1 MGKVKVRYYSV
12 RKGRGYWQPT
22 PAMRALGFRPVSC
35 GPDGPSAWKKA
46 EELNR
51 QWDKR
56 SEQAVIAPP
65 VPVAPTW
72 SAGSVGEAFD
82 VYRGTNEWAK
92 KAPRTREDWER
103 GWKYIGPVFGRF
115 SPALVTMPAIS
126 EWRQTIEDSI
136 SLREAHRALKI
147 WRALWKVMAALKY
160 CQLEGDPSLAVVNT
174 EPKGRRETWSEGEA
188 VRLVK
193 RALRMQYF
201 GLAAALACMWDG
213 AVAPVD
219 ARSLTFGQLRRDPN
233 GHWFELSRG
242 KTGRDAVLTLSRRT
256 ARLLDWYMRERFG
269 DAEPMGGV
277 RIFQTKG
284 YTAPKGSKGGR
295 PRQGVAYTRNSFSE
309 DFRAVRSIEFPGDT
323 RMMIDFRRSGSTEA
337 VAGGVEGTALSAKLA
352 NSLSESKKLEQ
363 TYVPVRVEMVRRA
376 DAARLEG
383 RRALRKNKSG

>member
-35 GPDGPSAWKKA
+35 GPDGPSAWQKA
-46 EELNR
+46 EEMNR
-51 QWDKR
+51 LWDKR
-56 SEQAVIAPP
+56 SEQPAEP
-65 VPVAPTW
+65 VMIPTAPTW
-72 SAGSVGEAFD
+72 PAGSVGEAFD

-103 GWKYIGPVFGRF
+103 AWKYIGPVFGRF
-115 SPALVTMPAIS
+115 PPSLVPMPAIS
-126 EWRQTIEDSI
+126 EWRQTIENTI

-193 RALRMQYF
+193 RALRMKYY

-213 AVAPVD
+213 AVSPVD
-219 ARSLTFGQLRRDPN
+219 ARSLTFGQFRRDSK
-233 GHWFELSRG
+233 GCWFELSRG
-242 KTGRDAVLTLSRRT
+242 KTGRDAVLTLSRRST
-256 ARLLDWYMRERFG
+256 RLLGWYMRERFG
-269 DAEPMGGV
+269 DAEPMGTV
-277 RIFQTKG
+277 RLFQTKG
-284 YTAPKGSKGGR
+284 YSAPKGSKGGR
-295 PRQGVAYTRNSFSE
+295 PRQGTPYTRNSFSE
-309 DFRAVRSIEFPGDT
+309 DFRTVRSVEFPGDT
-323 RMMIDFRRSGSTEA
+323 RMMLDFRRSGSAEA

-352 NSLSESKKLEQ
+352 NSISESKKLEQ
-363 TYVPVRVEMVRRA
+363 TYVPIQVEMVRRA
-376 DAARLEG
+376 DEARRVG
-383 RRALRKNKSG
+383 RSALRQSK

>member
-1 MGKVKVRYYSV
+1 MGEVKVRYYSV

-46 EELNR
+46 EDMNR
-51 QWDKR
+51 LWDQR
-56 SEQAVIAPP
+56 AEQPVEPTTIPLAPAWP
-65 VPVAPTW
+65 
-72 SAGSVGEAFD
+72 AGSVGEAFD
-82 VYRGTNEWAK
+82 VYRSTNEWAK

-115 SPALVTMPAIS
+115 PPSLVPMPTVS
-126 EWRQTIEDSI
+126 EWRQDIENAI

-160 CQLEGDPSLAVVNT
+160 CDLEKDPSLAVVNT
-174 EPKGRRETWSEGEA
+174 EPKGRRDTWSEGEA

-193 RALRMQYF
+193 RALRMGYF

-213 AVAPVD
+213 AVSPVD
-219 ARSLTFGQLRRDPN
+219 ARSLTYGQLHRDAN
-233 GHWFELSRG
+233 GWWFELSRG

-256 ARLLDWYMRERFG
+256 ARLLDWYMKARFG
-269 DAEPMGGV
+269 DAEPMAGV
-277 RIFQTKG
+277 KLFQTKG
-284 YTAPKGSKGGR
+284 YAPPPGSKGGR
-295 PRQGVAYTRNSFSE
+295 PRQGAAYTRNSFSE
-309 DFRAVRSIEFPGDT
+309 DFRTVRSVELPGDT
-323 RMMIDFRRSGSTEA
+323 RMMLDFRRSGSTEA

-363 TYVPVRVEMVRRA
+363 TYVPIQVEMVRRA
-376 DAARLEG
+376 DAARLAG
-383 RRALRKNKSG
+383 RKALRQNK